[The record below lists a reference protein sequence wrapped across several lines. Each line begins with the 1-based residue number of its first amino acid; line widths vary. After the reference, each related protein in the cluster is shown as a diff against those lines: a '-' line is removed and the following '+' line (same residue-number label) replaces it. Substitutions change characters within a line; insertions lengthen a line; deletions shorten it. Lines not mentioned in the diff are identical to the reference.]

1 MATPLE
7 TVRALWAAYEA
18 GGLDAMLE
26 VAGDDVLWQPHVT
39 DGRILRGSA
48 ELRSA
53 FEELARDGIEPRAH
67 LLDLEGHDGAVL
79 AHGTLVVRR
88 PQGAEELDRHWLF
101 HFRGGRLARQTTYAS
116 REDALD
122 ALAALRAIAGP
133 PFRVGE
139 EVDADG
145 VRVIRVHGELDIATA
160 PKLASALLRRRQPSE
175 RLVLDLAALHFMD
188 STGLRVLLRARLAAD
203 EGGWEL
209 YLRNVPPPIA
219 RLFSL
224 AGVHDALP
232 IEAP

>member
-7 TVRALWAAYEA
+7 TVRALWAAYEER
-18 GGLDAMLE
+18 GLDAMLE
-26 VAGDDVLWQPHVT
+26 LAGDDVLWQPYVT

-48 ELRSA
+48 ELRA
-53 FEELARDGIEPRAH
+53 VVEELARDGIESRAH

-88 PQGAEELDRHWLF
+88 PQGTEELDRHWLF
-101 HFRGGRLARQTTYAS
+101 HFRSGRLARQTAYES

-122 ALAALRAIAGP
+122 ALAALRAIAAP
-133 PFRVGE
+133 PFRVAE
-139 EVDADG
+139 EAGGDG
-145 VRVIRVHGELDIATA
+145 VRVVRVDGELDIATA
-160 PKLASALLRRRQPSE
+160 PKLANTLLRRRAPGE
-175 RLVLDLAALHFMD
+175 RLVLDLSALRFMD

-209 YLRNVPPPIA
+209 SLRAVPAPIA

-224 AGVHDALP
+224 AGVIDALP
-232 IEAP
+232 IEEP